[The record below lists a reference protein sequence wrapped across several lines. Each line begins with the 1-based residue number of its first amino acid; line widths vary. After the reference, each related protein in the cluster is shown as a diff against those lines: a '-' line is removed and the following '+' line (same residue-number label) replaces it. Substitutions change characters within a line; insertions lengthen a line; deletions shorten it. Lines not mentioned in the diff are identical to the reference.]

1 MMPYRTAVLGLIG
14 SVLFSILWLTQ
25 AGMAFT
31 VSCLFVFATLI
42 LYIGVSRIV
51 SDVGLVFVSMPVGA
65 QGFVTSA
72 LGSQNLSGSSLTV
85 LAFTNTIQAYGKGLF
100 MPSVT
105 HGAKIADSCPR
116 EGRSRILAGMFIAFG
131 IGSAVSIL
139 YTLYLGYQYGAY
151 NFNDFPFT
159 RYSKAGFSSVLAT
172 MRNPEPVDQF
182 QLTLFGIGAAGMSV
196 LTFLKYR
203 LPWWPLHPIGFA
215 LAGTGTSVR
224 YTVFSIFLA
233 WAIKFIILRIGG
245 AMLYR
250 RFRPFFLGVLIGY
263 TAGIGLSLLVDI
275 VWFPGA
281 GHNIHGY

>member
-1 MMPYRTAVLGLIG
+1 M
-14 SVLFSILWLTQ
+14 
-25 AGMAFT
+25 
-31 VSCLFVFATLI
+31 
-42 LYIGVSRIV
+42 
-51 SDVGLVFVSMPVGA
+51 GLVFVSMPVGA
-65 QGFVTSA
+65 QKFVTSA

-105 HGAKIADSCPR
+105 HSAKIADSCPR
-116 EGRSRILAGMFIAFG
+116 TGRRRILAGIFLAFA
-131 IGSAVSIL
+131 IGSTVSIL

-159 RYSKAGFSSVLAT
+159 RYSKAGFSSVLAQ

-182 QLTLFGIGAAGMSV
+182 QLSLFGIGAVGMSV

-203 LPWWPLHPIGFA
+203 LTWWPLHPIGFA

-224 YTVFSIFLA
+224 YTVFSVFLA
-233 WAIKFIILRIGG
+233 WVIKFIILRIGG

-250 RFRPFFLGVLIGY
+250 RYRPFFLGVLIGY

-275 VWFPGA
+275 IWFPGA